1 MIVHRTTK
9 WVSATGLFLLVFL
22 CLTAVT
28 VQATKAQVSAN
39 TGGLLIGIEPEHNIF
54 DQIER
59 YRHLAGYLSGQ
70 LGLKIRLTI
79 MSRYGEVVKRFKSR
93 QLDGAFLSSF
103 TAALGIKEFQL
114 EPVASPVNLA
124 GKSTSRGYI
133 FVRRDSGIKTVKDM
147 RGKSFVFVDPATT
160 EGYLFPMAF
169 LRRHGVKD
177 QEKFFSRC
185 WFSGSHASAL
195 FAVLDGR
202 ADIGAAKDT
211 VFNKQITNDPSI
223 KSELRIIAES
233 PPVPEVTLCLRDD
246 IPAGLRRRILSVLL
260 NMENTARGRQVL
272 KKFAAL
278 RFIKAN
284 DSDFARISNMAKEA
298 GITMSDYK

>member
-1 MIVHRTTK
+1 MIVYCATK
-9 WVSATGLFLLVFL
+9 WVSAARLFLLAFL

-28 VQATKAQVSAN
+28 VQVRAAEVSAK

-59 YRHLAGYLSGQ
+59 YRNLAGYLSDQ
-70 LGLKIRLTI
+70 LGLKVRLTI
-79 MSRYGEVVKRFKSR
+79 MSRYGEVIKRFKSR

-103 TAALGIKEFQL
+103 TAALGIKEFKL

-177 QEKFFSRC
+177 QNSFFSRC
-185 WFSGSHASAL
+185 WFSGSHASAV

-211 VFNKQITNDPSI
+211 IFNKQITSDPSI
-223 KSELRIIAES
+223 KSELQIIAQS

-246 IPAGLRRRILSVLL
+246 IPATLRQRILSVLL
-260 NMENTARGRQVL
+260 NMKNTARGRQVL
-272 KKFAAL
+272 KKFEAL
-278 RFIKAN
+278 RFIKAS
-284 DSDFARISNMAKEA
+284 DSDFALISNMAQEA

>member
-1 MIVHRTTK
+1 MIVYRATK
-9 WVSATGLFLLVFL
+9 LLFAGRLFLLIFL

-28 VQATKAQVSAN
+28 VQAAPVSVK
-39 TGGLLIGIEPEHNIF
+39 TRGLLIGIEPEHNIF

-59 YRHLAGYLSGQ
+59 YRNLAGYLSGR
-70 LGLKIRLTI
+70 LGLKVRLTI
-79 MSRYGEVVKRFKSR
+79 MSRYGEMIKRFKSR

-103 TAALGIKEFQL
+103 TAALGIKEFKL

-124 GKSTSRGYI
+124 GKATSRGYI

-177 QEKFFSRC
+177 PNSFFSRY
-185 WFSGSHASAL
+185 WFSGSHTSAL

-211 VFNKQITNDPSI
+211 VFNKQVTNDPSI
-223 KSELRIIAES
+223 KSELRIIAKS
-233 PPVPEVTLCLRDD
+233 PPVPEVILCLRND
-246 IPAGLRRRILSVLL
+246 IPAGLRQKILTVLL
-260 NMENTARGRQVL
+260 NMNNTAKGRQVL
-272 KKFAAL
+272 KKLAAL

-284 DSDFARISNMAKEA
+284 DANLDLISNMANKT

>member
-1 MIVHRTTK
+1 MIIYFATK
-9 WVSATGLFLLVFL
+9 CFSASRLFLLVFL

-28 VQATKAQVSAN
+28 TVQATQTQAKTRV
-39 TGGLLIGIEPEHNIF
+39 LLIGIEPEHNIF
-54 DQIER
+54 DQIKR
-59 YRHLAGYLSGQ
+59 YRHLAGYLSDQ

-79 MSRYGEVVKRFKSR
+79 MSRYGEVIKRFKSR

-103 TAALGIKEFQL
+103 TAALGIKELQL
-114 EPVASPVNLA
+114 EPVASPVNLE

-147 RGKSFVFVDPATT
+147 QGKSFVFVDPATT
-160 EGYLFPMAF
+160 EGYLFPIAF
-169 LRRHGVKD
+169 LRRHGVKNRHH
-177 QEKFFSRC
+177 FCSRC

-211 VFNKQITNDPSI
+211 VVNQQIASDPSI
-223 KSELRIIAES
+223 KSELRIIAKS
-233 PPVPEVTLCLRDD
+233 PPVPGVTLCLRDD
-246 IPAGLRRRILSVLL
+246 IPASLRKRILTVLL
-260 NMENTARGRQVL
+260 NMKNTARGRQVL
-272 KKFAAL
+272 QKFEAL
-278 RFIKAN
+278 RFIRAKS
-284 DSDFARISNMAKEA
+284 SDFDLVSNMAKEA

>member
-1 MIVHRTTK
+1 MIVYCATK
-9 WVSATGLFLLVFL
+9 WVSAGRLFLLVFL
-22 CLTAVT
+22 CLAAVT
-28 VQATKAQVSAN
+28 VQAAPVSAK
-39 TGGLLIGIEPEHNIF
+39 TKELLIGIEPEHNIF
-54 DQIER
+54 DQMER
-59 YRHLAGYLSGQ
+59 YRNLAGYLSGQ

-79 MSRYGEVVKRFKSR
+79 MSRYGEVIKRFKSR

-114 EPVASPVNLA
+114 ESVACPVNLE
-124 GKSTSRGYI
+124 GKATSQGYI

-177 QEKFFSRC
+177 QDSFFSRY

-211 VFNKQITNDPSI
+211 VFNKQITSDPSI
-223 KSELRIIAES
+223 KSELRIIAKS

-246 IPAGLRRRILSVLL
+246 IPAGLRKRILTVLL
-260 NMENTARGRQVL
+260 NMKNTARGKQVL
-272 KKFAAL
+272 EKFEAL

-284 DSDFARISNMAKEA
+284 DSNFDLISNMAKEA

>member
-1 MIVHRTTK
+1 MIVSCAKK
-9 WVSATGLFLLVFL
+9 WVSAGRLFLLVCL
-22 CLTAVT
+22 CLSAVP
-28 VQATKAQVSAN
+28 VQAARVSAK

-59 YRHLAGYLSGQ
+59 YRHLAGYLSDQ
-70 LGLKIRLTI
+70 LGLKVRLTI
-79 MSRYGEVVKRFKSR
+79 MSRYGEVIKRFKSR

-103 TAALGIKEFQL
+103 TAALGIREFKL

-124 GKSTSRGYI
+124 GKATSRGYI
-133 FVRRDSGIKTVKDM
+133 FVRRDSGIRTVNDM

-177 QEKFFSRC
+177 RHSFFSRC

-211 VFNKQITNDPSI
+211 AFNKQIASDPSI
-223 KSELRIIAES
+223 QSELRIIAES

-246 IPAGLRRRILSVLL
+246 IPAGLRRRILAVLL
-260 NMENTARGRQVL
+260 NMKNTAKGRQVL
-272 KKFAAL
+272 KKFEAL
-278 RFIKAN
+278 RFIKAS
-284 DSDFARISNMAKEA
+284 DADFALISNMAKEA
-298 GITMSDYK
+298 GITMSEYK

>member
-1 MIVHRTTK
+1 MIVYCATRCL
-9 WVSATGLFLLVFL
+9 SAGRLFLLVFL

-28 VQATKAQVSAN
+28 VQAVQVSAK
-39 TGGLLIGIEPEHNIF
+39 TGGLLIGIEPEQNIF

-59 YRHLAGYLSGQ
+59 YRDLSGYLSDQ

-79 MSRYGEVVKRFKSR
+79 MSRYGEVIKRFKSR

-103 TAALGIKEFQL
+103 TAALGIKEFKL

-124 GKSTSRGYI
+124 GKATSRGYI

-177 QEKFFSRC
+177 QHSFFSRC
-185 WFSGSHASAL
+185 WFSGSHASAV

-202 ADIGAAKDT
+202 ADIGAAQDT

-223 KSELRIIAES
+223 KSELRIIAKS
-233 PPVPEVTLCLRDD
+233 PPVPKVTLCLRDD
-246 IPAGLRRRILSVLL
+246 IPAGLRQRILSILL
-260 NMENTARGRQVL
+260 NMKNTARGRQVL
-272 KKFAAL
+272 KKFEAL
-278 RFIKAN
+278 RFIKAS
-284 DSDFARISNMAKEA
+284 DSNFALITNMAHEA